1 MTDEN
6 QPMALSVLAA
16 GMVHEVKNPLSAIH
30 LHLQLLEN
38 QILQVENDEL
48 RDQMHHRVDVIK
60 HEILGLNQTL
70 QEFIQLIRSETQPIA
85 QTGLNQIVESV
96 VELLRPQIE
105 RQQIQLILQLGGLP
119 QSAQIDSS
127 FLRQVLI
134 NLLLNSIQSFEDIHD
149 NRDRRITITTGEEL
163 AGFFLQVED
172 NGSGIQPEDQEKIFE
187 PFYTT
192 KATGSG
198 LGLSLVRKMMIEMGG
213 HVDLV
218 STPNKGTRFT
228 LFFSYPKKQIRDP
241 TEPKSISD

>member
-1 MTDEN
+1 
-6 QPMALSVLAA
+6 MALSVLAA

-38 QILQVENDEL
+38 QISQVESGEL
-48 RDQMHHRVDVIK
+48 RDQMHRRIEIIK

-70 QEFIQLIRSETQPIA
+70 QEFIRLIRSETQPIA

-96 VELLRPQIE
+96 AELLLPQIE
-105 RQQIQLILQLGGLP
+105 KHQIQLTLNLGGLP
-119 QSAQIDSS
+119 QSAKIDSA
-127 FLRQVLI
+127 FLKQVLI
-134 NLLLNSIQSFEDIHD
+134 NLILNSIQSFDDITD
-149 NRDRRITITTGEEL
+149 NRDRKITVTTGQEL
-163 AGFFLQVED
+163 AGFYLQIED
-172 NGSGIQPEDQEKIFE
+172 NGLGIAPEDQEKIFE

-218 STPNKGTRFT
+218 STPSKGTRFT
-228 LFFSYPKKQIRDP
+228 LFFNTSNKQLPKT
-241 TEPKSISD
+241 TEQKSISD